1 MLCAHSLIVP
11 LLVLFC
17 FCCSRGQVTAALREA
32 MNEELLTLQDN
43 TARPSPPSDV
53 AALSDETSPLDT
65 AISPHHIDS
74 LTSPLTSPPA
84 AHSFFTH
91 ILYSFAHDHIQQG
104 AYLRIPE
111 SVRASTHLHIAR
123 LLLAAEEKDEQL
135 KLQQRVMVDGRA
147 FEIANHYLKGIEALK
162 ADCAPQQQFNHQLSL
177 DLHSVAQFL
186 SQAAVAA
193 KRAGS
198 YSSALSYARASQY
211 LIGVERCNPSTDSDR
226 QANDEELK
234 LDDAVVADRWHNSY
248 ALSLLL
254 ATERGE
260 LEYLCGHMRLAE
272 RELSFALKK
281 TVDLLN
287 RAKLYQQLLNIYTS
301 ASQFAQAIKVSRQA
315 LAEIGQ
321 FLPLNADDMT
331 VEEKERAANLPVTFE
346 NLRYL
351 PCSAALDEVIYTE
364 MLRRIGNRTIASLV
378 DLPQLTDQK
387 EAAVTSLM
395 TSVVPAAWFADQP
408 LLSPL
413 CCLSL
418 IHAIQYGMNGELCY
432 ALVALGVT
440 LTASRDALIA
450 RLPQQYG
457 SLGVSVM
464 EKYGAVS
471 LKART
476 LISNSLWLQHWTED
490 PRIAND
496 MCEEGLRAAVETG
509 DMLFASYYPISSISI
524 GLHYRTLSEMA
535 GEVELALERNRRL
548 RNDRVAE
555 EYLIGQRLAATV
567 LTSPSST
574 DASDPA
580 LMRPEEEEYMK
591 RADLTSP
598 LATACFLISRARSQY
613 ILSRPALSLQ
623 TIERGRNNLRYV
635 AGFPQTA
642 TVVLI
647 QTLATLALI
656 RQSLTATARSNTRP
670 LLDMEAGWRQVEGWM
685 DQMEVWRKACPANF
699 EGHIAIMNAE
709 LEYTRLRQRLV
720 LQRAGTSEAGTHVS
734 DEEQDRLI
742 VDLNSQ
748 YREACRRVLH
758 CPERKHLTLDG
769 GFDGTGTPSSS
780 SSSSSSDQSHHAHG
794 NSDMPHS
801 INFWL
806 RAITNELYAR
816 FLLASG
822 QIETFTPMLI
832 EAMHAYQNYGAVTKV
847 RALMKEFRVEIAPK
861 IHFAGF
867 MLQQLPY
874 VDGEVGK
881 DVERVRVPYAVSSSM
896 SSNSTFHS
904 TPASTALSE
913 PGSANISPLMAR
925 PNRSIGAVSFASSS
939 AGSSQHSTPPPTAV
953 TTLSS
958 RALQAHR
965 ASTATTQQLL
975 PTSPLPLIGETSG
988 SPSAAIS
995 VGSGSLGPDSD
1006 VLSQLESELLDE
1018 PAGGLDENAAPHTS
1032 SFHHMSHASRSL
1044 SFADFDLR
1052 TVIKA
1057 THAISREMEL
1067 GKLLSTLLQIL
1078 LRSCGAERAILFSII
1093 GNKEDESRDTSG
1105 ATTSTRPPSPPDDTT
1120 GTTVHEQQWQIEAL
1134 STSNSEFTYVREQD
1148 GTKVDESE
1156 ARQVD
1161 EEGTVRPRMRRL
1173 STLTGENVSS
1183 SHSSAGQP
1191 LYPTSVMNYVLHSKK
1206 PLILA
1211 DAMSEKLFGRDPYI
1225 SSTGVKSVLCI
1236 PLLHRD
1242 RLVSVLYLDNCTSA
1256 GIFSRERLLVCRL
1269 IVQQSSISI
1278 DNARLYSR
1286 LASHANTLEQAVRQR
1301 TAELEQATR
1310 LAMDANSAK
1319 SSFLANMS
1327 HEIRTPMNGVI
1338 GGTDLLLDVEQSAN
1352 LSDEQK
1358 EILSIVKTSGE
1369 AMLTIIN
1376 DILDLSKIEA
1386 GRVELQQHQFTIRQ
1400 CVESAVDVIA
1410 NKAHM
1415 KGLDLVNDIAPDVP
1429 YMVCADYKRLTQ
1441 ILFNLLSNAVKF
1453 TQQGEVVVTVRVD
1466 KRELQST
1473 HPMLPR
1479 AHMIVSRGSSGSDS
1493 RVLDPSAPLSRVAS
1507 NSSTKSNASNPTDS
1521 NGNSASDEQK
1531 EHFLLHFSVQDSG
1544 IGIPVDLQSRLFKP
1558 FSQVHQDAGRNFGGT
1573 GLGLVISKHLVEL
1586 MGGEL
1591 WVESAAGKGSC
1602 FHFTMACTG
1611 SSMDAPPHLLPSSP
1625 TLSPVDNHVAAALR
1639 HAALSAVS
1647 SALLIHPNARTS
1659 ELLSS
1664 TLQQWGVM
1672 SHRTDSVEA
1681 ACKVLEQITE
1691 RVLRQSTAAGAAAAA
1706 NGSERVETFQV
1717 VLVDYRCVALSS
1729 ADAVSSPHHPEMLA
1743 SNIMR
1748 HAAATGQLNSMEED
1762 DGHAD
1767 DVLDLDRLRDLSLSA
1782 SSSHPASNRP
1792 FSPVHSADADRLRL
1806 LKQYTSALSI
1816 ACSRQ
1821 LIYSSADIP
1830 IIILAPLP
1838 SQRIYRFGPLIDL
1851 VSGFLT
1857 TPLKPHQLYAT
1868 LASAARGSLCLH
1880 PTSSPRPVED
1890 DEDQL
1895 SGSGTH
1901 SEYQSPF
1908 QSPVPSD
1915 RSVGSSMSST
1925 SSVSRSLTEAS
1936 PQSTTRDVSALTL
1949 SPRHSLSVS
1958 SHTVTHSPNLSA
1970 SPSLTSAHSTPST
1983 TGVVSSSSFA
1993 AQRPFKAFLLV
2004 EDNLVNQKVLQRML
2018 ARLGYSASIFTT
2030 VENGQLA
2037 VEAVEKRARQPSN
2050 TDKPP
2055 YAMVLMDLLMPV
2067 MGGLEATRAIRSS
2080 SVVPP
2085 HLQPFICAL
2094 TANAMSGDNEICIE
2108 SGMQHY
2114 LSKVRA
2120 VHCTAPH
2127 NSTCALRQHF
2137 RPTLSRLMSLF
2148 PCSSVAACL

>member
-1 MLCAHSLIVP
+1 
-11 LLVLFC
+11 
-17 FCCSRGQVTAALREA
+17 

-43 TARPSPPSDV
+43 TARPSPPSDAV
-53 AALSDETSPLDT
+53 SADEPFSAEYPTPRHLPSLSSPQM
-65 AISPHHIDS
+65 
-74 LTSPLTSPPA
+74 SPPA

-135 KLQQRVMVDGRA
+135 TQHQRLMVDGRA

-162 ADCAPQQQFNHQLSL
+162 AESEQHQTSDEQQQLKLSSEL
-177 DLHSVAQFL
+177 RSAAEFL
-186 SQAAVAA
+186 AQAAVAA

-211 LIGVERCNPSTDSDR
+211 LIGVERYNPSTDSDR
-226 QANDEELK
+226 QANDEDEK
-234 LDDAVVADRWHNSY
+234 LDDSVVQERWLSSY
-248 ALSLLL
+248 PLSLLL

-281 TVDLLN
+281 TTDLLD

-301 ASQFAQAIKVSRQA
+301 ASQFAQAIKVSRKA
-315 LAEIGQ
+315 LAEIEQ
-321 FLPLNADDMT
+321 FLPLKADDMT
-331 VEEKERAANLPVTFE
+331 AEEKERAARLPVTFE

-351 PCSAALDEVIYTE
+351 PCSAALDEVIYAE
-364 MLRRIGNRTIASLV
+364 MLRRIGHRSIASLV

-457 SLGVSVM
+457 SLGVAVM

-509 DMLFASYYPISSISI
+509 DLLFASYYPISSISI

-574 DASDPA
+574 DSTDPA

-623 TIERGRNNLRYV
+623 TLERGRNNLRYI

-656 RQSLTATARSNTRP
+656 RQTVTATSRQPKAQI
-670 LLDMEAGWRQVEGWM
+670 DVEAGWRAVDGWM
-685 DQMEVWRKACPANF
+685 DKMEVWRKACPANF

-709 LEYTRLRQRLV
+709 LEYTRLRERLV
-720 LQRAGTSEAGTHVS
+720 MQRSGRGDVHVT

-769 GFDGTGTPSSS
+769 GSGSRGPFNGDY
-780 SSSSSSDQSHHAHG
+780 SHTNG
-794 NSDMPHS
+794 VLPHS

-847 RALMKEFRVEIAPK
+847 RALMKEFRADIAPK
-861 IHFAGF
+861 MQFARF

-874 VDGEVGK
+874 VDGEVGR
-881 DVERVRVPYAVSSSM
+881 DMERVQVPYAVSSVLSANHFATP
-896 SSNSTFHS
+896 SSVGH
-904 TPASTALSE
+904 SE
-913 PGSANISPLMAR
+913 PPSTVISPVLTR
-925 PNRSIGAVSFASSS
+925 PNRSIGAVSFASPS
-939 AGSSQHSTPPPTAV
+939 AGAVPQANANTPPALA

-958 RALQAHR
+958 RALAAQRMQSALSRSDSNH
-965 ASTATTQQLL
+965 QLL
-975 PTSPLPLIGETSG
+975 PSLAPPALSPP
-988 SPSAAIS
+988 
-995 VGSGSLGPDSD
+995 SD

-1018 PAGGLDENAAPHTS
+1018 APMFYDVATPQATTS
-1032 SFHHMSHASRSL
+1032 FQNISSSGSRSL

-1078 LRSCGAERAILFSII
+1078 LRSCGAERAILFSV
-1093 GNKEDESRDTSG
+1093 GSEKEEGKDANGTRPTSP
-1105 ATTSTRPPSPPDDTT
+1105 STPPSPED
-1120 GTTVHEQQWQIEAL
+1120 GLGVAMHEQHWQIEAL
-1134 STSNSEFTYVREQD
+1134 STSNSEFTYVREQE
-1148 GTKVDESE
+1148 GTKVDDEDV
-1156 ARQVD
+1156 RQVD
-1161 EEGTVRPRMRRL
+1161 DEGTVRPRMRRL
-1173 STLTGENVSS
+1173 SALMGAAVSS
-1183 SHSSAGQP
+1183 SHSAAGQP

-1225 SSTGVKSVLCI
+1225 SNFAVKSVLCI

-1269 IVQQSSISI
+1269 IVQQASISI

-1286 LASHANTLEQAVRQR
+1286 LASHASTLEQAVRQR

-1310 LAMDANSAK
+1310 LAMEANAAK

-1338 GGTDLLLDVEQSAN
+1338 GGTDLLLDAGQSVN

-1386 GRVELQQHQFTIRQ
+1386 GRVELQQTHFSIRQ

-1410 NKAHM
+1410 NKAHN
-1415 KGLDLVNDIAPDVP
+1415 KGLDLVNDVAPDVP
-1429 YMVCADYKRLTQ
+1429 YMVNADYKRLTQ

-1466 KRELQST
+1466 KREV
-1473 HPMLPR
+1473 HNMHHMLR
-1479 AHMIVSRGSSGSDS
+1479 RGSSLNTATAS
-1493 RVLDPSAPLSRVAS
+1493 RQLTPSASLSRSTS
-1507 NSSTKSNASNPTDS
+1507 NSSGKSGSTSRDS
-1521 NGNSASDEQK
+1521 ERGSEQQEQE

-1544 IGIPVDLQSRLFKP
+1544 IGIPNELQSRLFKP

-1586 MGGEL
+1586 MGGEV
-1591 WVESAAGKGSC
+1591 WVESQPGRGSC
-1602 FHFTMACTG
+1602 FHFTIACTG
-1611 SSMDAPPHLLPSSP
+1611 SSTDAPVHLVPTSP
-1625 TLSPVDNHVAAALR
+1625 THSPSPTAAESALAAAVR
-1639 HAALSAVS
+1639 HATLSVIS
-1647 SALLIHPNARTS
+1647 SALLIHPNVRTS
-1659 ELLSS
+1659 ELLCS
-1664 TLQQWGVM
+1664 TLQQWGIV
-1672 SHRTDSVEA
+1672 SQRTDSVEKA
-1681 ACKVLEQITE
+1681 VQVLQQTTE
-1691 RVLRQSTAAGAAAAA
+1691 RVQKQQVGV
-1706 NGSERVETFQV
+1706 NNERVESFQV
-1717 VLVDYRCVALSS
+1717 VLVDYRCVAITA
-1729 ADAVSSPHHPEMLA
+1729 ADPASSPHAAILS
-1743 SNIMR
+1743 SNIMQ
-1748 HAAATGQLNSMEED
+1748 HAAAAGQLTAMEED

-1782 SSSHPASNRP
+1782 SSVQPASART
-1792 FSPVHSADADRLRL
+1792 FFAPVYSADVDRLRL
-1806 LKQYTSALSI
+1806 LKQYTTDLSL
-1816 ACSRQ
+1816 ACARQ
-1821 LIYSSADIP
+1821 QTYSTVAIP
-1830 IIILAPLP
+1830 IIILAPLAT
-1838 SQRIYRFGPLIDL
+1838 QRIYRFGPLAGL

-1868 LASAARGSLCLH
+1868 LSSAARGSLSLH
-1880 PTSSPRPVED
+1880 PSPSPQPAEED
-1890 DEDQL
+1890 DDHL
-1895 SGSGTH
+1895 SASATRSA
-1901 SEYQSPF
+1901 SESMSPF
-1908 QSPVPSD
+1908 VSPAQSD
-1915 RSVGSSMSST
+1915 RSVGSSGSST
-1925 SSVSRSLTEAS
+1925 STGSVSRSIVDSS
-1936 PQSTTRDVSALTL
+1936 PLSATRDESAINTSPHHVLT
-1949 SPRHSLSVS
+1949 VS
-1958 SHTVTHSPNLSA
+1958 SHRVMHSP
-1970 SPSLTSAHSTPST
+1970 TPST
-1983 TGVVSSSSFA
+1983 GLSNISTRPSPPAAGVVSSSAFA
-1993 AQRPFKAFLLV
+1993 ALCPFQAFLLV

-2018 ARLGYSASIFTT
+2018 ARLGYSAALFTT
-2030 VENGQLA
+2030 VDNGQLA
-2037 VEAVEKRARQPSN
+2037 VQAVEQRAQQPSEP
-2050 TDKPP
+2050 KRPP
-2055 YAMVLMDLLMPV
+2055 YSMVLMDIFMPV
-2067 MGGLEATRAIRSS
+2067 MGGLEASRAIRASAA
-2080 SVVPP
+2080 VPSR
-2085 HLQPFICAL
+2085 LQPFICAL
-2094 TANAMSGDNEICIE
+2094 TANAMTGDLEVCLQA
-2108 SGMQHY
+2108 GMNHY
-2114 LSKVRA
+2114 CSKPV
-2120 VHCTAPH
+2120 TLD
-2127 NSTCALRQHF
+2127 ALREALGRGWEYYQ
-2137 RPTLSRLMSLF
+2137 RQMAGADTA
-2148 PCSSVAACL
+2148 VIGGA